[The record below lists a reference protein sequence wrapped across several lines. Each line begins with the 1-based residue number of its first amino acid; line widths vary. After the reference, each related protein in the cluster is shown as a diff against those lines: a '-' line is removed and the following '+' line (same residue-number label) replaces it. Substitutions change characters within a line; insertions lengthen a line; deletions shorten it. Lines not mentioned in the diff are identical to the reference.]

1 MTIPRILST
10 IFILLGFSYSLQSQ
24 SFPADTL
31 VIGRYDRV
39 ALPSQSGKP
48 IYLYASPLRSPKTS
62 GTKMRPKDWVNF
74 DYSKQENRLRGMGPQ
89 KDDIIMENS
98 FEYTVNA
105 SQQRYYTFYYKGTGE
120 LISQE
125 QLEQI
130 RFSTIEAVR
139 RAISP
144 YRLTLPDDVWGAL
157 GELYRWQYPSLYV
170 VSYDAERK
178 GYYKYRIVLMV
189 YYDYNHPNAYDGH

>member
-1 MTIPRILST
+1 MTMPRILST
-10 IFILLGFSYSLQSQ
+10 IFILLGFSYSLQAQ

-39 ALPSQSGKP
+39 AIPSQSGKP

-74 DYSKQENRLRGMGPQ
+74 DYSKQENRLHGMGPQ
-89 KDDIIMENS
+89 KDDIIMENF

-105 SQQRYYTFYYKGTGE
+105 SQQRYYSFYYKGTGE

-125 QLEQI
+125 QFGQI
-130 RFSTIEAVR
+130 RFSTIETVR

-144 YRLTLPDDVWGAL
+144 YRLTLPDDVWGKL

-170 VSYDAERK
+170 VSYDTERK
-178 GYYKYRIVLMV
+178 GYYKYHIGLTI
-189 YYDYNHPNAYDGH
+189 YEDYNHPKAYSYH